1 MLYIQLNLNKNK
13 LKANDIYILIN
24 QCPLLYKLKIE
35 ENQIESI
42 NYLFCLNQL
51 KLRKIYIKGNPFCEN
66 NKNYRTELF
75 KKIKSLQSI
84 DSLGKNEEIIVSTE
98 YCENENYYE
107 EEEFEEVESIEKDY
121 EENKIEGKEDCEEE
135 EHENEEDEEDEE
147 ENEENEEIEENEYDE
162 EKNEIYFPDRNKRK
176 KF

>member
-51 KLRKIYIKGNPFCEN
+51 KLRKINIKGNPFCEN
-66 NKNYRTELF
+66 NKNYRNELF

-84 DSLGKNEEIIVSTE
+84 DSLGKNEEAIESTE
-98 YCENENYYE
+98 YCEEENYYE
-107 EEEFEEVESIEKDY
+107 EEDFEEVESIEKDY
-121 EENKIEGKEDCEEE
+121 EENKIEGNECSEEE
-135 EHENEEDEEDEE
+135 EEYENEHEHDF
-147 ENEENEEIEENEYDE
+147 DE
-162 EKNEIYFPDRNKRK
+162 EKNGDNCGDELNNKK
-176 KF
+176 KKN